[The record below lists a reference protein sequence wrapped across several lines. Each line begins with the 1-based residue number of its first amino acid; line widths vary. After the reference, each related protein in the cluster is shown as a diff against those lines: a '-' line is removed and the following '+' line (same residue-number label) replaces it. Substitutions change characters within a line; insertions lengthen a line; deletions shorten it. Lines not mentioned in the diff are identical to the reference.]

1 MPKINKALA
10 ILAALAFFLPFITIS
25 CNGKA
30 LVEMSGVKVAKC
42 SVSTCS
48 ADDLLSPDLK
58 ALSGRNLPDINIPT
72 AAKDKAAD
80 LDGANFALFAAIA
93 CLVAAL
99 TLFFPGR
106 GGELLSGL
114 ASVAG
119 MVLLFMFRSK
129 FSDAI
134 TPHLHSP
141 QVGAAAALL
150 KIELQ
155 FSLGFWLSLIFS
167 AASAILAFKG
177 AGPQVSLAGG
187 ARRPVGGFTPPSSG
201 TPAGGQQMS
210 ACPACGTSNAAGH
223 RFCRACGGSLAATAP
238 AKQGSSCPACGATA
252 VAGSKFCLSCGASL
266 AAPAK
271 AAQAPETSAAQPV
284 ESPAAVSVEATPPI
298 KTAAAAASVAQPLAG
313 EQQPATPFLEPAAVS
328 APALVL
334 ASTEPPNPQRQV
346 CAVCGTEIA
355 PSHRFCLACG
365 AAVGQTAK
373 ASEQTLQTP
382 QPPFP
387 AQASLSTPAPV
398 SAIRASEP
406 GPFPETPGRDRT
418 LGMIVAVLL
427 VVMGIA
433 GWFVW
438 RVFAR
443 PDVTITTFQKK
454 IHVAAGGK
462 TSLQASVTG
471 SSDTDV
477 DWSIQE
483 GDKGGRV
490 VSMGSVT
497 EQNQSHASATY
508 TAPQSG
514 GTFHVIAASH
524 ANPSRTAKIEIVVGG
539 AGQLETTV
547 SSTPAPPAVTT
558 NGASSQILGAWRGPA
573 PDMKT
578 TIATSTIVIASD
590 TDPQKNLNG
599 TYRFTDAS
607 HVQVD
612 FGNGDVRTW
621 QILGVDSNY
630 LRVLSQSKTE
640 SSPTAIIFARI
651 N

>member
-10 ILAALAFFLPFITIS
+10 VLAALAFFLPFITIS

-58 ALSGRNLPDINIPT
+58 ALAGRNLPNINIPT
-72 AAKDKAAD
+72 ATKDKAAD
-80 LDGANFALFAAIA
+80 VDGANFALFAAIA
-93 CLVAAL
+93 CLVASL

-119 MVLLFMFRSK
+119 IVLLFMFRSK

-134 TPHLHSP
+134 THYLHSAEL
-141 QVGAAAALL
+141 GAAASLF
-150 KIELQ
+150 KGELQ
-155 FSLGFWLSLIFS
+155 FSVGFWLSLIFS

-177 AGPQVSLAGG
+177 SGPQVSLAGG
-187 ARRPVGGFTPPSSG
+187 GRQ
-201 TPAGGQQMS
+201 PAGGGLRPPSPGVPSGGTQMS
-210 ACPACGTSNAAGH
+210 ACPACGTGNAAGN
-223 RFCRACGGSLAATAP
+223 RFCLSCGGSLAARGP
-238 AKQGSSCPACGATA
+238 VEKGSSCPACGA
-252 VAGSKFCLSCGASL
+252 VPVPGSKFCLSCGASL
-266 AAPAK
+266 AASAT
-271 AAQAPETSAAQPV
+271 AVQAPEAPAVQPV
-284 ESPAAVSVEATPPI
+284 ESPAAVSVETTPSMM
-298 KTAAAAASVAQPLAG
+298 AVAAAASTAQPLLA
-313 EQQPATPFLEPAAVS
+313 EQRPATPILESAAS
-328 APALVL
+328 ASASTLAL
-334 ASTEPPNPQRQV
+334 ASSSTEPPKPQKQQ
-346 CAVCGTEIA
+346 CAVCGAEIA

-365 AAVGQTAK
+365 AAVGQTAR
-373 ASEQTLQTP
+373 AAE
-382 QPPFP
+382 PPP
-387 AQASLSTPAPV
+387 SSAQAPLFEPAP
-398 SAIRASEP
+398 ASSVRDSQP
-406 GPFPETPGRDRT
+406 GPFPETRGRDRT
-418 LGMIVAVLL
+418 LWMIVAVLL
-427 VVMGIA
+427 AVMGIA
-433 GWFVW
+433 GWFAW
-438 RVFAR
+438 KVFAR
-443 PDVTITTFQKK
+443 PDVTVTTFQKK

-471 SSDTDV
+471 SSDTDI

-483 GDKGGRV
+483 GDKGGRI
-490 VSMGSVT
+490 VSMGSVS

-524 ANPSRTAKIEIVVGG
+524 ANPSRAAKIEIVVGST
-539 AGQLETTV
+539 ALLDTVV
-547 SSTPAPPAVTT
+547 SSTPAPPSAVTT
-558 NGASSQILGAWRGPA
+558 NAASNQILGAWRGPSA
-573 PDMKT
+573 DMKT
-578 TIATSTIVIASD
+578 LIAVSTIVVTSD

-640 SSPTAIIFARI
+640 SSPTAIFFARI